1 MTAAAAF
8 LRDLRDDARF
18 PRDVVDNLAA
28 AFKAME
34 AEGYEVDDAA
44 TYLQALEWILAKD
57 NLTVDQK
64 LLHIGR
70 LSALGKV
77 ENLNLEEFIS
87 LQ

>member
-1 MTAAAAF
+1 MTPAAEF
-8 LRDLRDDARF
+8 LRNLRDDARF

-34 AEGYEVDDAA
+34 SEGYEVDDAA
-44 TYLQALEWILAKD
+44 TYLRAIEWILSKD

-77 ENLNLEEFIS
+77 DNLNLEEFIS